1 MANVIVLTGAS
12 DFADGDLPRILWD
25 DKLSASTITAS
36 STASDS
42 DTAYLVDGRLDRAWS
57 PASGTSHT
65 LTFDLGAATNISGVG
80 IHGHNI
86 GDLPSAT
93 ILAEYYDGATWQ
105 TWAASSTPTSTRTWY
120 KGTTT
125 VSAEQVRLTITH
137 GATSD
142 TLSIAAVMAGPDV
155 ICERG
160 LQPGWADPLLSRAP
174 VSRPNI
180 SRNGISLPGTIDDAK
195 LDSEFSLADVS
206 GTWAINTWQP
216 FRRACDG
223 AQAPAFLSWAP
234 QTYPDH
240 ACYCTAISFGQTTWS
255 RKGFCNVSFKA
266 RMDSETGWP

>member
-1 MANVIVLTGAS
+1 MANVIILTGAS
-12 DFADGDLPRILWD
+12 EFADGDLPRILWD
-25 DKLSASTITAS
+25 DKLAASTITAS
-36 STASDS
+36 STASGS
-42 DTAYLVDGRLDRAWS
+42 STAYLVDGRLDRAWS

-65 LTFDLGAATNISGVG
+65 LTFDLGAATNISAVG

-86 GDLPSAT
+86 GDLPSASV
-93 ILAEYYDGATWQ
+93 IAEYYDGAAWQ
-105 TWAASSTPTSTRTWY
+105 PWVGASSPIGTRTWY
-120 KGTTT
+120 RGTTT

-137 GATSD
+137 GATS
-142 TLSIAAVMAGPDV
+142 TALSIAAVMAGPDI

-160 LQPGWADPLLSRAP
+160 LQPGWPDPYLSRSP
-174 VSRPNI
+174 VTRPNI

-195 LDSEFSLADVS
+195 LDGEFNLADVS
-206 GTWAINTWQP
+206 ATWSISTWLP

-240 ACYCTAISFGQTTWS
+240 ACYCTAISFNQTS
-255 RKGFCNVSFKA
+255 FGRKNFQNVGFKA